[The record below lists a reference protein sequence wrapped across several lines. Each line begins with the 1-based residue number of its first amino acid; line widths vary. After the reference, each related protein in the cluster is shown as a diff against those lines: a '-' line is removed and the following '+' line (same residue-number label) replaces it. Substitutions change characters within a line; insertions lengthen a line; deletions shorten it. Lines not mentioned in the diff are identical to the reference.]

1 MTTTVIIAHENPIMR
16 SGFSYLLQQL
26 HKFECVECA
35 TAESALAAC
44 RTKTPILVIASFT
57 IPNMGALQL
66 TKRIKALSQNTG
78 IIVSAEESSGYIAEK
93 SIQNGAHGY
102 ITSSV
107 SIPDFFRAVE
117 SVCDHNTYTEPEVS
131 QRLALKK
138 ISGNEHVFDSLS
150 PREFD
155 IFSKV
160 ILDKTAKEVAEEL
173 FLAEKTVANYI
184 SIIKK
189 KLHTKTSAGLLK
201 IGLEEGY
208 IKNFD
213 VSTSLAAT
221 EASNHSGSILES

>member
-26 HKFECVECA
+26 KQIECIECS
-35 TAESALAAC
+35 TAESVLAAC
-44 RTKTPILVIASFT
+44 RTNIPTLIITSFT

-66 TKRIKALSQNTG
+66 TKRIKALSKNAE
-78 IIVSAEESSGYIAEK
+78 IIVSADESSGYIAEK
-93 SIQNGAHGY
+93 SIQNGAQGY
-102 ITSSV
+102 ITSSI
-107 SIPDFFRAVE
+107 SIPEFYRAVE
-117 SVCDHNTYTEPEVS
+117 SVCNHNTYTEPEVS

-138 ISGNEHVFDSLS
+138 ISGNEHVFDLLS

-208 IKNFD
+208 ITKFATPIPF
-213 VSTSLAAT
+213 VPTKPTHHSRSELAP
-221 EASNHSGSILES
+221 